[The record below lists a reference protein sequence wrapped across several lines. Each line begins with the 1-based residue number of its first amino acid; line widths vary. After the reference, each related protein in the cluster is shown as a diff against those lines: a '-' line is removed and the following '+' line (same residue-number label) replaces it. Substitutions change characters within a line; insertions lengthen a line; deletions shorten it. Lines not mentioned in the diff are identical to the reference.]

1 VRWLD
6 RHEYNHWGKAEAEVL
21 AARKEAAWRAEE
33 LAAQDKCTVAKF
45 FATVPW
51 TSANRAWWKLTELAF
66 GGELGPGVKI
76 GPAQAMDQAL
86 MVVYV
91 RDFRDTA
98 EAPQK
103 KCRAP
108 FRRGPALVFLS
119 RPQH

>member
-1 VRWLD
+1 MRWLD
-6 RHEYNHWGKAEAEVL
+6 RHEYDHWGKAEAEVL
-21 AARKEAAWRAEE
+21 AARKDAAWRAEE
-33 LAAQDKCTVAKF
+33 LAAQDECTVAKF

-51 TSANRAWWKLTELAF
+51 TNANRAWRKLTELAF

-76 GPAQAMDQAL
+76 GPARAMGQAL

-103 KCRAP
+103 QKPRPLPA
-108 FRRGPALVFLS
+108 GPLAGFLS